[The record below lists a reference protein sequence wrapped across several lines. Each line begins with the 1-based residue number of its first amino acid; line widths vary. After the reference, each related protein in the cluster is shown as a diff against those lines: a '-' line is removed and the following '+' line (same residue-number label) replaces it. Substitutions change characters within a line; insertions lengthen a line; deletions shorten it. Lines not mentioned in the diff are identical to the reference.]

1 MSIFSVVTD
10 DIFQK
15 NLVKLHSEI
24 TYKGD
29 VILTVNI
36 NCSPDLREM
45 KAYGELRKMFTN
57 LLTLNK

>member
-29 VILTVNI
+29 VVLTVNI
-36 NCSPDLREM
+36 NFSPGVR
-45 KAYGELRKMFTN
+45 R
-57 LLTLNK
+57 